1 MINNTQREHALKM
14 GEILGGSIFIC
25 LFKRMRKDKQDAAIK
40 KFLEKVKPLQ
50 DYMLK
55 ELLPFMNEKAN
66 EYDKQK
72 EQYKRNKKKLEM
84 EKAEKLKE
92 KINKKYY
99 KQKRKIDFDYYR
111 KEGKSR
117 NNKK

>member
-66 EYDKQK
+66 
-72 EQYKRNKKKLEM
+72 
-84 EKAEKLKE
+84 
-92 KINKKYY
+92 
-99 KQKRKIDFDYYR
+99 
-111 KEGKSR
+111 
-117 NNKK
+117 